1 MCLLKKKKKMLGLI
15 ISSYCRNKLKQRLK
29 ITIMFGPFKA
39 TNTLLGG
46 LLWKVPWRMSSH
58 QKQRVR
64 DRLRDVDE
72 VVKQIN
78 LGLHVQRCETKG
90 IQYDTAINTHKIFK
104 PRVKSLRLLNKP
116 SFFPREFQ
124 MSPKDK
130 YSVFDKKARGYRKG
144 VHKVPKWTKLSLRTN
159 PPYF

>member
-1 MCLLKKKKKMLGLI
+1 
-15 ISSYCRNKLKQRLK
+15 
-29 ITIMFGPFKA
+29 MFGPFKA
-39 TNTLLGG
+39 TNALFGG

-64 DRLRDVDE
+64 DRLRDVDG

-78 LGLHVQRCETKG
+78 LGLHVQRCETKD
-90 IQYDTAINTHKIFK
+90 IQYDEAINARKMFK

-116 SFFPREFQ
+116 SIFPREFQ

-159 PPYF
+159 PRYF